1 MRHTVKLTAIAQ
13 PWRIE
18 RKGSFILRDSDGAP
32 SAPLG
37 RKAKAILAYLSTHAD
52 EHVARDR
59 IVELL
64 WADRGDAQARG
75 SLRQALFEIRR
86 AAPDLIGSDHQHV
99 WVEGSRV
106 SCTEELAT
114 AELFADLNGITPEFD
129 EWLRSERA
137 IESHE
142 QWSELEHQVES
153 LLHRKKG
160 STALPLLERM
170 EPLDPYNEDW
180 LRLAMRAEALAGH
193 PAGIQKRYSEFAEC
207 LRRDLSVAPAIETRE
222 LRDKLIRELTAE
234 TRSEGEPEPP
244 ALQPAQLE
252 PATRPVQRRNPW
264 LIATGSAAILASLG
278 LTQSATTAAVAI
290 PTVAVLP
297 FEAVGIQPALADGFS
312 DELLTYLVRNRGLR
326 VIGRTAFSDVHA
338 TPEGLKSFRK
348 ELGVE
353 YIIEGRVAP
362 SEGKLRVLVSLVR
375 TKDAKTVWAENFIGN
390 SEKLQSIQ
398 AAIGSAVGQSLSGNA
413 PRFAQKTTS
422 GEAYALYLRAKGLI
436 RDRDQESYS
445 TATELLGAALRADPK
460 FAAAWAQLAA
470 IPRLAETNEAIADP
484 INPGKTLTAAQGA
497 QRALDLD
504 PNLAEAHATMA
515 LVKGWATASGRAHL
529 NKALALEPRDPQ
541 ILYWAGNAAA
551 SFGNC
556 RLMREF
562 YRRSASFDPTFK
574 RPVITSIEAAIQN
587 GDRSS
592 ADRYLTTIKKRNPA
606 GAVEVEIAYRYML
619 GDFSAAAAI
628 AIKDWVS
635 HNSWDAGKF
644 MAKEALLGIGASET
658 PFGPFTPVGRAISF
672 GRLPDRSWLL
682 SQAKEWQ
689 ASASDEVFYFVF
701 LWSLAREKR
710 WTDIV
715 ALYDQQIGVMSDLT
729 SGDPGGRY
737 ARLSFGGITA
747 LALKKAG
754 RDQDAVKVALATQE
768 AINFALANGDI
779 PAETLASIAQ
789 DEAVLGQREAALTH
803 LEQAYSMGWR
813 MFLYT
818 NRYMNPAEDPTFAT
832 LRGDR
837 RFQRINRLIVADKA
851 RERREYLSFM
861 NQPSWRDAS

>member
-1 MRHTVKLTAIAQ
+1 MRHTVNLTATAQ

-32 SAPLG
+32 SAHLG
-37 RKAKAILAYLSTHAD
+37 RKAKAIVAYLSTHAD
-52 EHVARDR
+52 EHVCRDR

-64 WADRGDAQARG
+64 WADRGDVQARG

-106 SCTEELAT
+106 SCTEELVT

-129 EWLRSERA
+129 EWLRSERTT
-137 IESHE
+137 ESHE
-142 QWSELEHQVES
+142 EWSELEHQVES
-153 LLHRKKG
+153 LLHKKKG

-193 PAGIQKRYSEFAEC
+193 PAGVKKRYSEFAES
-207 LRRDLSVAPAIETRE
+207 LRRDLNVAPAIETRE
-222 LRDKLIRELTAE
+222 LRDKLIRELTADTE
-234 TRSEGEPEPP
+234 SQPEPS
-244 ALQPAQLE
+244 ASQPAQVDSATK
-252 PATRPVQRRNPW
+252 PASRRNPW
-264 LIATGSAAILASLG
+264 LLAMGSAAILASLG

-297 FEAVGIQPALADGFS
+297 FEAVGIQPSLADGFS
-312 DELLTYLVRNRGLR
+312 DELLTYLVRNRGLK
-326 VIGRTAFSDVHA
+326 VIGRTAFSDVRS

-353 YIIEGRVAP
+353 YIVEGRVAP
-362 SEGKLRVLVSLVR
+362 FDGKLRVLVSLVR

-413 PRFAQKTTS
+413 PQFSQKTNS

-445 TATELLGAALRADPK
+445 TATELLNAAIKADPK

-484 INPGKTLTAAQGA
+484 INPGKTLTPAQGA
-497 QRALDLD
+497 QRALNLD

-515 LVKGWATASGRAHL
+515 LVKGWATPSGRAHL
-529 NKALALEPRDPQ
+529 SKALALEPRDPE
-541 ILYWAGNAAA
+541 ILYWAGNAAG
-551 SFGNC
+551 SFGNF

-574 RPVITSIEAAIQN
+574 RPVITSIEAAIQA
-587 GDRSS
+587 GDRSG
-592 ADRYLTTIKKRNPA
+592 AERYLTTIKKRNPA

-672 GRLPDRSWLL
+672 GRIPDRPWLL

-701 LWSLAREKR
+701 LWGLAREKR

-715 ALYDQQIGVMSDLT
+715 ALYDQHVGVMSDLT

-747 LALKKAG
+747 LALKQAG
-754 RDQDAVKVALATQE
+754 RDRDAIKVALATQE
-768 AINFALANGDI
+768 AINFAVENGDI

-789 DEAVLGQREAALTH
+789 DEAVLGQSEAAITH
-803 LEQAYSMGWR
+803 LEQAYSKGWR

-818 NRYMNPAEDPTFAT
+818 NRYMNPADDPAFAT
-832 LRGDR
+832 LRADP

-851 RERREYLSFM
+851 RERREYLAFM